1 MRSVLLSPRAF
12 EELGFWFAN
21 EPTIVAKIFALIRDI
36 QRVSFRGLGKPEA
49 LKRDFQGL
57 WSRRIT
63 GEHRLVYKV
72 EGDVIK
78 VIQCRCH
85 YDK

>member
-12 EELGFWFAN
+12 KELDFWFAY
-21 EPTIVAKIFALIRDI
+21 EPAIVAKIFALIRDI
-36 QRVSFRGLGKPEA
+36 QRDPFRGLGKPEM

-72 EGDVIK
+72 EGDVIR
-78 VIQCRCH
+78 VIQCRSH
-85 YDK
+85 YEK